1 MLVCV
6 RLCWLCIWANFEHVI
21 FFHYSNSFVIYYLEC
36 RYCEERPLLLSN
48 AGMGARLCTYYQK
61 TSPADQT
68 ATSLRNNG
76 DGLGTVLA
84 IDPADKSPFLGDI
97 RSRSHQSCLETNMYR
112 SPIFPHKVAQT
123 DYLLV
128 RSAKGVLSLRRID
141 KLYAVGQQVS
151 PVTRNT
157 VFCIGVCNVS
167 NPLYLLFALIM
178 SRYNSFTGFS
188 AVLHCQTLHCRPC
201 SEILVASSW
210 F

>member
-1 MLVCV
+1 MDNFL
-6 RLCWLCIWANFEHVI
+6 LCNFSQYNI
-21 FFHYSNSFVIYYLEC
+21 QFVIYCLEC

-68 ATSLRNNG
+68 ATSLRNNS

-97 RSRSHQSCLETNMYR
+97 RSGSHQSCLETNMFR
-112 SPIFPHKVAQT
+112 APIFPHKVAPT

-151 PVTRNT
+151 SVT
-157 VFCIGVCNVS
+157 
-167 NPLYLLFALIM
+167 
-178 SRYNSFTGFS
+178 
-188 AVLHCQTLHCRPC
+188 
-201 SEILVASSW
+201 
-210 F
+210 